1 MGRRALLE
9 KEGEGEEEM
18 NKWILLWDDD
28 PSDVAGTFYNRG
40 DAIAY
45 IWGMTTKWNNFRVEK
60 LPNNVTHFIC
70 SEPRMEDE
78 PFLSLRKA

>member
-18 NKWILLWDDD
+18 NKWIILWDDD